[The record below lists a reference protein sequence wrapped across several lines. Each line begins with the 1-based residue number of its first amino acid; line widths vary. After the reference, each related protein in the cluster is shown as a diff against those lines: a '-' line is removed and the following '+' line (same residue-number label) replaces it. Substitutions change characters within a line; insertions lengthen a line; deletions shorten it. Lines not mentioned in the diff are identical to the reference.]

1 MMLYKFVGEQH
12 LLNGSYESG
21 LLCIGLI
28 FFTTLRDRWYH
39 SILQRSKQTCNTVT
53 WNYCFKM
60 VEPYHATNHK
70 GIWFLISYIEIV
82 KNIVK
87 PKLLNYLQHKFYTSL
102 DFKGGFWKKL
112 MIDFSILYFLKNTL
126 FLAQRLSRY
135 KSL

>member
-1 MMLYKFVGEQH
+1 M
-12 LLNGSYESG
+12 
-21 LLCIGLI
+21 I
-28 FFTTLRDRWYH
+28 F
-39 SILQRSKQTCNTVT
+39 N
-53 WNYCFKM
+53 
-60 VEPYHATNHK
+60 
-70 GIWFLISYIEIV
+70 YIEIV